1 MWGPVYSFGQI
12 SFNSD
17 VGMVCIVFLLTTNVD
32 RVLLCAVFA
41 KVY

>member
-1 MWGPVYSFGQI
+1 MYSFEQT
-12 SFNSD
+12 SFDSD